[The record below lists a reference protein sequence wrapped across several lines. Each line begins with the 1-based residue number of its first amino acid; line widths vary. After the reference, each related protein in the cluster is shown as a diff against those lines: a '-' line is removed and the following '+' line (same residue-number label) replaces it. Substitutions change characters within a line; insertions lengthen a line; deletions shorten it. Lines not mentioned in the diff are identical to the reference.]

1 MKTSLIILATVA
13 HTIGALSFLYVVGSY
28 KRKKELIVSMNELD
42 DACKDLTMSAK
53 KLMNDVEEK
62 TGSNPN
68 KIKMGFH

>member
-28 KRKKELIVSMNELD
+28 KRKKELIVNMNELD
-42 DACKDLTMSAK
+42 DACTDLIARAK
-53 KLMNDVEEK
+53 NLMDEEEQK
-62 TGSNPN
+62 GNPN